1 MAPAANYVALNISC
15 PNTADGKTFEDP
27 ASLDAL
33 LEAILRTREE
43 MRSRV
48 PVLVKLSP
56 PITERVVFD
65 SLLEELVSLCLE
77 KQING
82 FIATNTANDRDGV
95 RTDSDEIDRIGA
107 GGLSGP
113 PIAKRSTRLINYLYQ
128 KTAGD
133 IPIIGVGGID
143 SGAAAYEKIRAGA
156 SLVQLY
162 TGLVYEGP
170 SLVKRIKQE
179 LVQLIAE
186 DGYTSIAHAIGTAST
201 D

>member
-1 MAPAANYVALNISC
+1 
-15 PNTADGKTFEDP
+15 
-27 ASLDAL
+27 
-33 LEAILRTREE
+33 
-43 MRSRV
+43 
-48 PVLVKLSP
+48 
-56 PITERVVFD
+56 
-65 SLLEELVSLCLE
+65 
-77 KQING
+77 
-82 FIATNTANDRDGV
+82 ANDRDGV
-95 RTDSDEIDRIGA
+95 HTDTDEIDRIGA